1 MTTDDA
7 TDAALEHFYAELGRL
22 NLEALW
28 RINQVI
34 MPFEP
39 KPRAKPWLWR
49 FEDMARLADQAGKL
63 IPIDRGG
70 DRRVLACL
78 NPGLVDGYGG
88 AVYGATATLWA
99 AVQYLGPHE
108 LAPGHRH
115 SPSAL
120 RFVVEGSGAW
130 TTVDGDRCDMAAGD
144 LVLTPSYAWH
154 DHHNESDE
162 PMMWFD
168 GLDLPLA
175 CYLDAQFFE
184 FYPSGELQPCLD
196 THGASRAFTAPGL
209 IPVQPPAVA
218 AGAGA
223 TPPPEGARPAPRS
236 PLLHYPWEA
245 TRTAMEGLRG
255 DRDPCD
261 GVLLRYTNPLT
272 GGPVLPTL
280 EATIQLLAAGVRTAP
295 HRHVHSTVYQVFR
308 GRGET
313 VIDGTRFS
321 WTRGDIMAVP
331 QWAVHDHRA
340 VDGDAILFSITDAP
354 VLEKL
359 GFERVLGVD
368 GVQDVIADFDAS

>member
-1 MTTDDA
+1 MSDD
-7 TDAALEHFYAELGRL
+7 DALEHFYAELGRL
-22 NLEALW
+22 HLEALW

-49 FEDMARLADQAGKL
+49 FTDLARLADQAGKL
-63 IPIDRGG
+63 VPLDRGG

-88 AVYGATATLWA
+88 SVYGATSTLWA
-99 AVQYLGPHE
+99 AVQYLDAHE
-108 LAPGHRH
+108 FAPGHRH

-120 RFVVEGSGAW
+120 RFVVEGAGAW

-184 FYPSGELQPCLD
+184 FYPTGVLQPTVD
-196 THGASRAFTAPGL
+196 VAGASRAYGAAGL
-209 IPVQPPAVA
+209 VPARPPAVA

-223 TPPPEGARPAPRS
+223 ADPPEGARPAPRS
-236 PLLHYPWEA
+236 PLLRYPWAA
-245 TRTAMEGLRG
+245 TSAALEGLRH
-255 DRDPCD
+255 DPDPWD
-261 GVLLRYTNPLT
+261 GVLLRYSDPAT

-280 EATIQLLAAGVRTAP
+280 EAAIQLLPAGVRTAP

-308 GRGET
+308 GQGES
-313 VIDGTRFS
+313 VIDGTRFP
-321 WTRGDIMAVP
+321 WERGDIIAVP

-340 VDGDAILFSITDAP
+340 AESDAILFSITDAP

-359 GFERVLGVD
+359 GLERVLGVE
-368 GVQDVIADFDAS
+368 GEQEVTAEFDQS

>member
-1 MTTDDA
+1 MSD
-7 TDAALEHFYAELGRL
+7 DAALEHFYAELGRL
-22 NLEALW
+22 HLEALW

-49 FEDMARLADQAGKL
+49 FEDLARLADQAGKL
-63 IPIDRGG
+63 VPIDRGG

-88 AVYGATATLWA
+88 SVYGATSTLWA
-99 AVQYLGPHE
+99 AVQYLDAHE
-108 LAPGHRH
+108 FAPGHRH

-120 RFVVEGSGAW
+120 RFVVEGQGAW

-184 FYPSGELQPCLD
+184 FYPTGELQPTLD
-196 THGASRAFTAPGL
+196 TAGASRAYGAAGL
-209 IPVQPPAVA
+209 IPARPPAVA

-223 TPPPEGARPAPRS
+223 ADPPEGARPAPRS
-236 PLLHYPWEA
+236 PLLRYPWEA
-245 TRTAMEGLRG
+245 TRAALEGLRH
-255 DRDPCD
+255 DPDPAD
-261 GVLLRYTNPLT
+261 GVLVRYTNPAT

-280 EATIQLLAAGVRTAP
+280 EAAVQLLAAGVRTAP

-313 VIDGTRFS
+313 VIDGTRFP
-321 WTRGDIMAVP
+321 WERGDIIALP
-331 QWAVHDHRA
+331 PWAVHDHRA
-340 VDGDAILFSITDAP
+340 IDGDAILFSITDAP

-359 GFERVLGVD
+359 GLERLLGFD
-368 GVQDVIADFDAS
+368 GPQEVTAEFDGS